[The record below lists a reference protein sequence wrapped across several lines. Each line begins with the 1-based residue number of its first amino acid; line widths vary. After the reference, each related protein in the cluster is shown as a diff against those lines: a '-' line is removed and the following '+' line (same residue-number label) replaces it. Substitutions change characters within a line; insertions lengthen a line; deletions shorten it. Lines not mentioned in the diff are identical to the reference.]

1 MTLLDRIKELC
12 KKRSISVSTL
22 EERLNF
28 PSNTIYQ
35 WKKRIP
41 GTDKLSAVADYFGVS
56 IDYLLGRTDTPNPIP
71 SKEPDFTVEEALE
84 SVMSYDGKP
93 LTDNDREILRGV
105 IEAYLEK
112 KK

>member
-1 MTLLDRIKELC
+1 MTVFDRVKSLADKQKI
-12 KKRSISVSTL
+12 SIVEL

-28 PSNTIYQ
+28 GKNSLYR
-35 WKKRIP
+35 WKTSAP
-41 GTDKLSAVADYFGVS
+41 ASDKLKKVADYFNVTT
-56 IDYLLGRTDTPNPIP
+56 DYLLGRTDTPNPIP

>member
-1 MTLLDRIKELC
+1 MTVFDRVKILADKQKITIVE
-12 KKRSISVSTL
+12 L

-28 PSNTIYQ
+28 GKNSLYR
-35 WKKRIP
+35 WKTSAP
-41 GTDKLSAVADYFGVS
+41 ASDKLKKVADYFNVTT
-56 IDYLLGRTDTPNPIP
+56 DYLLGRTDTPNAIQ
-71 SKEPDFTVEEALE
+71 SKQPDFTVEEALE

-93 LTDNDREILRGV
+93 LTENDREILRGV